1 MDMLCDF
8 IDMIHSADR
17 ILDIQTERV
26 TESRPEA
33 ARVGEGQ
40 DGARDARGTSGVT
53 EFVLSMV
60 STLITRH
67 TLDARSLSHVNYIS
81 IHQGVNTALGKILV
95 CLFYFILFFYS

>member
-1 MDMLCDF
+1 MLCDF

-40 DGARDARGTSGVT
+40 DGARDARGTSEGDG
-53 EFVLSMV
+53 
-60 STLITRH
+60 I
-67 TLDARSLSHVNYIS
+67 RSLD
-81 IHQGVNTALGKILV
+81 GVKAHHTAH
-95 CLFYFILFFYS
+95 SRRT